1 VDKFA
6 EKICQ
11 KGIVIRIPPHYFSK
25 IRFSYI
31 KAFGL
36 SSLEKLGEL
45 KLLSFTQILFMAV
58 KRLDFCQLLLE
69 IYVKK
74 SNYLFSIT
82 VPNFF
87 GWLLLISDF
96 VFRPLTLWRHCV
108 DICSVTKAVPSFL
121 NGYDWFFY
129 DSYWN
134 IIYTKF

>member
-11 KGIVIRIPPHYFSK
+11 KGIAIRIPPHYFSK

-31 KAFGL
+31 EAYRL
-36 SSLEKLGEL
+36 NSLESIREFKLN
-45 KLLSFTQILFMAV
+45 SFTQILFMAV

-82 VPNFF
+82 MPNFF

-96 VFRPLTLWRHCV
+96 VFRLHTLWRHCV
-108 DICSVTKAVPSFL
+108 DICSGTKAVPI
-121 NGYDWFFY
+121 FY
-129 DSYWN
+129 N
-134 IIYTKF
+134 HR

>member
-11 KGIVIRIPPHYFSK
+11 KGIAIRIPPHYFSK

-36 SSLEKLGEL
+36 SSLEKSGEL

-69 IYVKK
+69 IYVKI
-74 SNYLFSIT
+74 SVLLISIT
-82 VPNFF
+82 VPKINS
-87 GWLLLISDF
+87 ITIII
-96 VFRPLTLWRHCV
+96 LTTLAIWRNCL
-108 DICSVTKAVPSFL
+108 DI
-121 NGYDWFFY
+121 
-129 DSYWN
+129 
-134 IIYTKF
+134 